1 MSVSFSSSVC
11 FLGGFVDVPVDLL
24 QVAKESVTSFIL
36 DCESVAWDKEQ
47 KKILP
52 FQVLSTRKRKD
63 VEVGEVKVQVCLFA
77 FDLLLFNGRSLLQE
91 PLKVR
96 RDLLR
101 EHFLEREGEF
111 EFAKSIESTNVE
123 AIETFLDE
131 SIKGNCE
138 GLMVKTLEKEATYEP
153 SKRSHNWLKV
163 KKDYLDGMSDSVDLV
178 VIGAYIGKGKR
189 TGRYGGYL
197 LACYNDEDDEFQSIC
212 KIGTGFTDA
221 ALEEHHEFFKT
232 KVISTPKSYYRFSE
246 GTEPDVWL
254 DNVQVWEVKAADLSI
269 SPTYQAAVGLVDS
282 KKGISLRFPRFIRV
296 RDDKNPEDASN
307 SAFVAELYKAQN
319 LNRQSLEDVVDEE
332 DF

>member
-138 GLMVKTLEKEATYEP
+138 GLMVKTLEKEAT
-153 SKRSHNWLKV
+153 
-163 KKDYLDGMSDSVDLV
+163 
-178 VIGAYIGKGKR
+178 
-189 TGRYGGYL
+189 
-197 LACYNDEDDEFQSIC
+197 
-212 KIGTGFTDA
+212 
-221 ALEEHHEFFKT
+221 
-232 KVISTPKSYYRFSE
+232 
-246 GTEPDVWL
+246 
-254 DNVQVWEVKAADLSI
+254 
-269 SPTYQAAVGLVDS
+269 VGLVDS